1 MPCCTCWKASYWRY
15 LEYGTVYIPADPFI
29 EPNLLLVDNLLR
41 EAVRDALN
49 TFVRE
54 GFNRRF

>member
-1 MPCCTCWKASYWRY
+1 M
-15 LEYGTVYIPADPFI
+15 YIPADPFI